1 MLIFGIK
8 YTENVTPG
16 FAATTKG
23 PFIKMLP
30 KYKDDAGL
38 LEHEKVH
45 VRQWYAWLAL
55 GLLIGT
61 LLTLLVSP
69 SLWPLFG
76 LAPFLHSLLYKFVR
90 PYRRWCEV
98 QAYRK
103 QVAVGGYSSN
113 EFAVTMLVEK
123 YGLDLSVDEARA
135 LLSN

>member
-8 YTENVTPG
+8 YTENVIPG

-30 KYKDDAGL
+30 IYKYDAGL

-45 VRQWYAWLAL
+45 VRQWYALLAI
-55 GLLIGT
+55 GVLIST
-61 LLTLLVSP
+61 LLTLLVSSSFLP
-69 SLWPLFG
+69 LYGLSL
-76 LAPFLHSLLYKFVR
+76 FLHQSLYKFIR

-103 QVAVGGYSSN
+103 QIAVGGYISN
-113 EFAVTMLVEK
+113 DFAVTTLVEK
-123 YGLDLSVDEARA
+123 YDLNLSADEAQA
-135 LLSN
+135 LLFD

>member
-1 MLIFGIK
+1 MKFYLIK
-8 YTENVTPG
+8 YAKELPNG
-16 FAATTKG
+16 FGGTAQG
-23 PFIKMLP
+23 PLIKILP
-30 KYKDDAGL
+30 KYKDDIGL

-76 LAPFLHSLLYKFVR
+76 LAPLLHQLLYKFTR

-103 QVAVGGYSSN
+103 QIETGGYASN
-113 EFAVTMLVEK
+113 EFAVIMLVDK
-123 YGLDLSVDEARA
+123 YDLGLSVDEARA
-135 LLSN
+135 LLID

>member
-8 YTENVTPG
+8 YTENVIPG

-30 KYKDDAGL
+30 IYKYDAGL

-45 VRQWYAWLAL
+45 VRQWYALLAI
-55 GLLIGT
+55 GVLIST
-61 LLTLLVSP
+61 LLTLLVSLSFLP
-69 SLWPLFG
+69 LYGLSL
-76 LAPFLHSLLYKFVR
+76 FLHQSLYKFIR

-103 QVAVGGYSSN
+103 QIAVGGYISN
-113 EFAVTMLVEK
+113 DFAVTTLVEK
-123 YGLDLSVDEARA
+123 YDLNLSADEAQA
-135 LLSN
+135 LLFD